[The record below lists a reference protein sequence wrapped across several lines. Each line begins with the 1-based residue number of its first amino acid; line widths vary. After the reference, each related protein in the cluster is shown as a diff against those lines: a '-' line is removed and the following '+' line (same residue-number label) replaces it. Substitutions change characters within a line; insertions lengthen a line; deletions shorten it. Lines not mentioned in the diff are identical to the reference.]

1 MPEINGGKIPSKKRG
16 LDSKINCRRV
26 SRPQTHSEYEC
37 RKYRISQR
45 KHCGTKQEHLLYTGY
60 PGNGCNLIPDPHG
73 PSNGNNKTAEVDQ
86 QYHRRKNKTVFGEN
100 VFLAKQGQ
108 EDKKSTN
115 NNDSYLEKL
124 DSTGYCLN
132 HGWRVTKVHISFS

>member
-1 MPEINGGKIPSKKRG
+1 MFYIKEP
-16 LDSKINCRRV
+16 
-26 SRPQTHSEYEC
+26 RPQDHSEYEC

-115 NNDSYLEKL
+115 KKKTNIVGLVGGGSPRDTEVYHEIQI
-124 DSTGYCLN
+124 
-132 HGWRVTKVHISFS
+132 RVYIRMEPQYQKVL